1 MVEFTLAQKLAIW
14 LLPVL
19 FAITGHEA
27 AHGYAAKLL
36 GDNTAERLGRLSL
49 NPLRHIDLIGT
60 VLVPGLLMATGGFIF
75 GWAKPVPVDFGRLR
89 QPRRDMALVAF
100 AGPCANLMMALAWAL
115 IARIAQSL
123 DFPFVSV
130 PLAYMGM
137 AGIGIN
143 VVLAVLNLLPIPPLD
158 GGRIAV
164 GLLPAPIASAVARI
178 EPYGFLALL
187 LLISTGLLN
196 NVLGPPVTLLQRF
209 LMSIAGVG

>member
-1 MVEFTLAQKLAIW
+1 
-14 LLPVL
+14 
-19 FAITGHEA
+19 
-27 AHGYAAKLL
+27 
-36 GDNTAERLGRLSL
+36 
-49 NPLRHIDLIGT
+49 
-60 VLVPGLLMATGGFIF
+60 
-75 GWAKPVPVDFGRLR
+75 
-89 QPRRDMALVAF
+89 
-100 AGPCANLMMALAWAL
+100 MMALAWAL
-115 IARIAQSL
+115 IARVAQSL
-123 DFPFVSV
+123 DFQFVSV

-164 GLLPAPIASAVARI
+164 GLLPDPIASAVARI